1 MTPAHYCGYCGADLR
16 AAEDGAFCGRCGAP
30 RDGAAWTLTDPTG
43 APPTTPADLSRL
55 WRLAMAAAG
64 ETPTRQVIVA
74 TTLLVTTAVVVGVA
88 YHLLLGC
95 VPLLLI
101 ALALHLWLSHP
112 HAPRPGQG
120 RRAGRPARSTDTAR
134 THDR

>member
-16 AAEDGAFCGRCGAP
+16 AAEGGAFCGRCGAP
-30 RDGAAWTLTDPTG
+30 RDSAAWTLTDPALSPPG
-43 APPTTPADLSRL
+43 ATDPRTRL

-101 ALALHLWLSHP
+101 ALALHLWLP
-112 HAPRPGQG
+112 HQQAPRPGPG
-120 RRAGRPARSTDTAR
+120 NRPARSADTAR

>member
-1 MTPAHYCGYCGADLR
+1 MTPVHYCSYCGADLR

-30 RDGAAWTLTDPTG
+30 RDSAAWTLTDPAL
-43 APPTTPADLSRL
+43 APPGATDPRTRL

-64 ETPTRQVIVA
+64 ETPTRQVIVT
-74 TTLLVTTAVVVGVA
+74 TTLLVTTAVIVGIV

-101 ALALHLWLSHP
+101 ALALHLWLP
-112 HAPRPGQG
+112 HQQAPRPGQG
-120 RRAGRPARSTDTAR
+120 NRPARSADKAR